1 MRKRRS
7 ASQKSAAAAQ
17 GSAASS
23 MNNGGGGSNNM
34 FSAFEFSNDEEL
46 QVEAHAREAVA
57 KFGIQSPSNKSVRR
71 PKSIDKYD
79 FLVCFTQGIQS
90 KQKHLV
96 NDDELGVAATDGEIS
111 LGSSNHEPRTLSPLE
126 CQSPVSTSG
135 VKSCSRRRRKPGW
148 HSASKKHEAV
158 VVVAPYYVKLEKRY
172 HRGCVFTFS
181 QRCIRLEGLPLC
193 DRKGTHCVEWPTSD
207 ILNIEHQH
215 YDKGEVINLQLRYKD
230 ANGDETGSLELEFVV
245 LDDPQW
251 SEKQEE
257 IKSLDLNYDVSWKT
271 SVTECCFEESFEEV
285 VYPDGD
291 PDAVIISRRD
301 IELLQPRTFINDTII
316 DFYFRYLQ
324 TKIKAEEYRFHF
336 FNTFFFQKL
345 VAGGRGGR
353 NAFLSVRKWTKNV
366 NLFEKDYIFIPINFS
381 LHWSLIIIC
390 HLGEAAQLKSKN
402 TDHASKVPCIL
413 HMDSIRGSHGG
424 LEKLI
429 KSYLSEEWKER
440 GNERQ
445 EEIAVKFRQLDFVS
459 LQLPQQG

>member
-126 CQSPVSTSG
+126 CQSP
-135 VKSCSRRRRKPGW
+135 
-148 HSASKKHEAV
+148 EAV

-230 ANGDETGSLELEFVV
+230 ANGDETGNSTLG
-245 LDDPQW
+245 
-251 SEKQEE
+251 
-257 IKSLDLNYDVSWKT
+257 Y
-271 SVTECCFEESFEEV
+271 
-285 VYPDGD
+285 
-291 PDAVIISRRD
+291 
-301 IELLQPRTFINDTII
+301 LL
-316 DFYFRYLQ
+316 Y
-324 TKIKAEEYRFHF
+324 H
-336 FNTFFFQKL
+336 
-345 VAGGRGGR
+345 
-353 NAFLSVRKWTKNV
+353 
-366 NLFEKDYIFIPINFS
+366 
-381 LHWSLIIIC
+381 
-390 HLGEAAQLKSKN
+390 
-402 TDHASKVPCIL
+402 
-413 HMDSIRGSHGG
+413 
-424 LEKLI
+424 
-429 KSYLSEEWKER
+429 
-440 GNERQ
+440 
-445 EEIAVKFRQLDFVS
+445 
-459 LQLPQQG
+459 